1 MNNLDFINY
10 KYYIIIYTCICII
23 YSLCFY
29 KKSRQMVFIRFVITM
44 VLPILGFVFLMVIDI
59 GLKSKGKEHDFDFN
73 QISSSSKYSIFDLNN
88 KRDIVPIQEALIL
101 NDNIVKRD
109 LVINM
114 VKDKRLNN
122 INGLKLAL
130 QDEDTETSHYAASAI
145 MQIKSEFENKI
156 KEISVK
162 YAQNNNDSEL
172 IKEYINILKDYID
185 SGLMEKQ
192 MEIRL
197 KNDYSKLLAQ
207 IINLGIKEKDYYI
220 MKINIDLDME
230 DYQQAR
236 YFCNLFLDK
245 FEKLEDP
252 YLLYMKLYY
261 RLKDYN
267 MLNKKMEELV
277 ELPIS
282 LSNEALNKIR
292 FWTAMT

>member
-1 MNNLDFINY
+1 MV
-10 KYYIIIYTCICII
+10 IIR
-23 YSLCFY
+23 L
-29 KKSRQMVFIRFVITM
+29 VITM
-44 VLPILGFVFLMVIDI
+44 VLPIIGFVFFIVIDI
-59 GLKSKGKEHDFDFN
+59 SLRSKGKEHDFDFN
-73 QISSSSKYSIFDLNN
+73 QITSSSDYSIFDWNN
-88 KRDIVPIQEALIL
+88 KRDIIPIEEALLL

-114 VKDKRLNN
+114 VKEKRLSNV
-122 INGLKLAL
+122 NGLKLAL

-162 YAQNNNDSEL
+162 YEQNNNDSEL
-172 IKEYINILKDYID
+172 IGEYISILKDYID
-185 SGLMEKQ
+185 SGLMERQ
-192 MEIRL
+192 MEKRFR
-197 KNDYSKLLAQ
+197 NDYSKLLAQ
-207 IINLGIKEKDYYI
+207 IINLGTKEKEYYI

-261 RLKDYN
+261 SLKDYD
-267 MLNKKMEELV
+267 MLNKTIEQLV